1 MASVDL
7 PYNFVPRE
15 YQKPLWN
22 ALIRDGVKRAVTVWP
37 RRNGKDIMAV
47 NVLIAMAMQRVG
59 TYYYIGPFYKQIRE
73 IIWQG
78 IDGNGHRFLDYIP
91 KQLILRKQ
99 DQEMRIFLVNGSVI
113 KLCGSDNV
121 DAIVGSNPIGIIFT
135 EFSLHRPEAWHYLRP
150 ILAENG
156 GWALFNGTPRGL
168 NHYYQMCESAK
179 SDPGWFYQY
188 LTRDDTGIPTLE
200 AIAEDRKSGMPES
213 LVQQE
218 YYCSWS
224 ASSENTLI
232 PLDIVKP
239 CIETELTDKSF
250 INKARVMGV
259 DVAFSAKGDEAV
271 IAMRQGRYLRPLLT
285 YQGLDN
291 MDFASRVADQIN
303 QWKPK
308 AVFIDAGRGEGV
320 ISRLEQLGYG
330 ELIAPINFGGTPESD
345 MYSNKK
351 SEMWFRMRNWFME
364 ENAPLIPYDEDLITD
379 LTAPTFT
386 MDERHRFCM
395 EGKKSLKKRGFHS
408 TDRGDATALTFAE
421 EVFEEALTP
430 VETMLEEMFPGLIEK
445 QAKYD
450 PLNYMN
456 ART

>member
-1 MASVDL
+1 MASVEL
-7 PYNFVPRE
+7 PYNFAPRE

-59 TYYYIGPFYKQIRE
+59 TYYYIGPYYKQIRE

-91 KQLILRKQ
+91 KALIKNKQ

-168 NHYYQMCESAK
+168 NHYYQMCEAAQADST
-179 SDPGWFYQY
+179 WFYQY
-188 LTRDDTGIPTLE
+188 LTRDDTGIPSLE
-200 AIAEDRKSGMPES
+200 AIAEDRRSGMPES
-213 LVQQE
+213 LIQQE

-232 PLDIVKP
+232 PLDLVKP
-239 CIETELTDKSF
+239 CTSTQLDQSAF
-250 INKARVMGV
+250 VGKARVMGV
-259 DVAFSAKGDEAV
+259 DVAFAAKGDEAT
-271 IAMRQGRYLRPLLT
+271 IGKRQGRYVQPILS

-291 MDFASRVADQIN
+291 MEFASRVADQI
-303 QWKPK
+303 QSWKPR

-320 ISRLEQLGYG
+320 ISRLEQLGFSDV
-330 ELIAPINFGGTPESD
+330 IVPVNFGGTPSID
-345 MYSNKK
+345 LYANKK

-364 ENAPLIPYDEDLITD
+364 ENPPLIPYDEKLITD

-386 MDERHRFCM
+386 MDEKHRFMM
-395 EGKKSLKKRGFHS
+395 ESKKALKKRGFSS
-408 TDRGDATALTFAE
+408 TDRGDCIALTFAE
-421 EVFEEALTP
+421 EVFEEVLSPT
-430 VETMLEEMFPGLIEK
+430 EIMLEEMFPGLIEK
-445 QAKYD
+445 QHKYD

-456 ART
+456 ARD